1 MDGLA
6 ARDAGEEENFGFSQ
20 EFSREEK
27 EIAGE
32 LEGRKLI
39 VFIPWEPENRE
50 STACKRGSAR
60 LQDAPRSDCAV
71 PSHGNPAVRR
81 GNAFPWENG
90 PFKRFS
96 AFVSACIPSSRQPC

>member
-1 MDGLA
+1 MAKRLDGLA

-39 VFIPWEPENRE
+39 VFIP
-50 STACKRGSAR
+50 
-60 LQDAPRSDCAV
+60 
-71 PSHGNPAVRR
+71 
-81 GNAFPWENG
+81 
-90 PFKRFS
+90 
-96 AFVSACIPSSRQPC
+96 